1 MRLGVLGDSDRSD
14 CGGVARIKA
23 YLDQIQ
29 ERMVVEK
36 LNSVQIHF
44 SLGFCYK
51 GKKRNGM

>member
-1 MRLGVLGDSDRSD
+1 MRLGVLGDSDRND